1 MNSAFLTKLQRI
13 LAATSAKVKE
23 EQKGQT
29 SPITEEYRSME
40 QASTLGPPWEQHD
53 NMVWVKILN

>member
-23 EQKGQT
+23 EQKGET

-53 NMVWVKILN
+53 NMVWVKKLN